1 MIVACMLT
9 LKGCFVQYLAH
20 TILLGEVFIERG
32 PSNAVISAGE
42 LASFSCT
49 VNVTGNERLQ
59 FQIFNITLDDR
70 HNGCH
75 FDTDTYS
82 QTLCSWPND
91 GINMTCDYSVPYQI
105 TCNLTLSGLTEA
117 SSTQVICSSVLGDNA
132 VFAAAY
138 LSIKGKSCF
147 HLFCCV

>member
-1 MIVACMLT
+1 MIIACKLS
-9 LKGCFVQYLAH
+9 LKSCLFNV
-20 TILLGEVFIERG
+20 LLIHFLGKVVLERG
-32 PSNAVISAGE
+32 PNDAVIGAGE
-42 LASFSCT
+42 LATFSCT
-49 VNVTGNERLQ
+49 VNVTGSERLQ

-82 QTLCSWPND
+82 QTRCSWPND

-105 TCNLTLSGLTEA
+105 TCNLTLSGLTKA
-117 SSTQVICSSVLGDNA
+117 SSTQVICSSMSGENA

-138 LSIKGKSCF
+138 LGNRFVFIY
-147 HLFCCV
+147 V